1 MGYRRSWLFLI
12 FSLVILPATL
22 FSSASAAPLPPA
34 KIVTG
39 FVSNAVS
46 ALVKWLWSLKSTS
59 SNKPV
64 QQHGRSMVKFEGGY
78 TVETIFDGTKL
89 GVEPYSVEVSPNGE
103 FLVLDSENSN
113 LYKIPVPISRYGRP
127 KVLAGS
133 SEGYIGHIDGRLRD
147 ARMNHPKG
155 LTVDDSGNIYVA
167 DTMNMAIRKI
177 TDQGVTTIAGG
188 GKWGQSRGHVDGA
201 SEDAKFSNDFDVKYV
216 GSSCSLLVVDRG
228 NQAIR
233 EIQLHHDDCNTD
245 SSSSDDYDASFH
257 LGIVV
262 LLAAGFFGYML
273 ALLQWRVR
281 AMFSSHDDP
290 RPPLRKGTA
299 PPPHQR
305 LPPNSVRP
313 PLIPSED
320 DDEFEKQEGFFV
332 SIGRLFL
339 NSGTSMAE
347 ILGGLFSS
355 SSSSSKRNKSSQLR
369 QYHHHPQYQ
378 QQYRTHHQS
387 WPVQES
393 YVIPNEDEPPPPLE
407 TRTPTHNR
415 KTTTYPFVTNNNNEI
430 EKPQNSKPIRPNT
443 NYLDKWDDDNN
454 GGDYDEGDPQHQH
467 QQQQPPHHQYK
478 HPKLQ
483 HHQIQQH
490 QQHHQIQTR
499 YSSSTTTA
507 NTPQGYYEPNRE
519 PNEIVFGAVQEHD
532 GRREAMVIKAVD
544 YGDPKYSHH
553 SIRPRLNYVGYS
565 HAY

>member
-1 MGYRRSWLFLI
+1 MEVRLELSHTQLKCLQMVNSWFWIQRTVTSTRSLTQYLDVIKLLF
-12 FSLVILPATL
+12 IL
-22 FSSASAAPLPPA
+22 
-34 KIVTG
+34 
-39 FVSNAVS
+39 N
-46 ALVKWLWSLKSTS
+46 
-59 SNKPV
+59 
-64 QQHGRSMVKFEGGY
+64 
-78 TVETIFDGTKL
+78 
-89 GVEPYSVEVSPNGE
+89 
-103 FLVLDSENSN
+103 DS
-113 LYKIPVPISRYGRP
+113 RA

-133 SEGYIGHIDGRLRD
+133 SEGYIGHIDGRHRE

-155 LTVDDSGNIYVA
+155 LTVDDSGNIYIA
-167 DTMNMAIRKI
+167 DTMNKAIRKI

-188 GKWGQSRGHVDGA
+188 GKWVQSRGHVDGA

-216 GSSCSLLVVDRG
+216 ASSCSLLVVDRG

-233 EIQLHHDDCNTD
+233 EIQLHLDDCTA
-245 SSSSDDYDASFH
+245 SAAAASSSDEYDASFH
-257 LGIVV
+257 IGIVV

-281 AMFSSHDDP
+281 AMFSSHHDP
-290 RPPLRKGTA
+290 RPPLRKSTA

-320 DDEFEKQEGFFV
+320 DEFEKQEEGFFV
-332 SIGRLFL
+332 SIGRLFI

-355 SSSSSKRNKSSQLR
+355 SSSSRRNKSSQLH
-369 QYHHHPQYQ
+369 QYHHHHPPQYQ
-378 QQYRTHHQS
+378 QQYHHHYAPSNRNHHQS
-387 WPVQES
+387 WPIQES

-407 TRTPTHNR
+407 TRTPTHSR
-415 KTTTYPFVTNNNNEI
+415 KTTTTYPFVTNEI
-430 EKPQNSKPIRPNT
+430 EKPQNLKPIRPNNNNNNHNHKA
-443 NYLDKWDDDNN
+443 NYLDKWDDDN
-454 GGDYDEGDPQHQH
+454 GGDCDDDH
-467 QQQQPPHHQYK
+467 QQQPPQHHQYK

-490 QQHHQIQTR
+490 QHQIQAR
-499 YSSSTTTA
+499 YSSTTTSTA
-507 NTPQGYYEPNRE
+507 TPQGYYEPNCE
-519 PNEIVFGAVQEHD
+519 PNGEIVFGAVQEHD

-553 SIRPRLNYVGYS
+553 NVRPRLNYVGYS